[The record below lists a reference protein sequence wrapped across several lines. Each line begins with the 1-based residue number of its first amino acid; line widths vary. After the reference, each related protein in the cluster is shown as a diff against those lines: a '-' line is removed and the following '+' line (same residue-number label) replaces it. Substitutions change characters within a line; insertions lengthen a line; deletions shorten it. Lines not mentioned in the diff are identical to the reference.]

1 MVRRLPIRRYV
12 TLGAWRRGARCGK
25 KSPIELRWS
34 NSTVHAVALQLSI
47 YAALRSA
54 DRGVTRRGRT
64 TARHGP
70 CRPRRPTPRAAY
82 SRIGYVAGSYVAVR
96 RESTP
101 PSAASLPRTARGRR
115 APARAGGALHIPGT
129 HRLRHP
135 RSPIRGA
142 AARVRVSRNLR
153 SLLLTR
159 IGHMPYGYA
168 ALERWP
174 VGALTVLGGRRK
186 ITTSNHKA
194 R

>member
-1 MVRRLPIRRYV
+1 MLYYAVVRRLPIRRYV
-12 TLGAWRRGARCGK
+12 TMGAWRRGARCGK

-101 PSAASLPRTARGRR
+101 PSAASLPRYRTGA
-115 APARAGGALHIPGT
+115 ARAGARWRRSSHPGYTSAPTSAIADPGRCGAC
-129 HRLRHP
+129 
-135 RSPIRGA
+135 
-142 AARVRVSRNLR
+142 ARVAESPLV
-153 SLLLTR
+153 T
-159 IGHMPYGYA
+159 PYSYRPYA
-168 ALERWP
+168 IWVCRFRA
-174 VGALTVLGGRRK
+174 VAGGRVDRFGGMK
-186 ITTSNHKA
+186 KNNNI
-194 R
+194 

>member
-1 MVRRLPIRRYV
+1 MLYYAVVRRLPIRRYV
-12 TLGAWRRGARCGK
+12 TMGAWRRGARCGK

-101 PSAASLPRTARGRR
+101 PSAASLPRYRTGAARRR
-115 APARAGGALHIPGT
+115 ALAALFTSRVHIGSDIRDRRSGAL
-129 HRLRHP
+129 RRVCAC
-135 RSPIRGA
+135 RGIS
-142 AARVRVSRNLR
+142 ARY
-153 SLLLTR
+153 SLLVSA
-159 IGHMPYGYA
+159 ICHMGMP
-168 ALERWP
+168 L
-174 VGALTVLGGRRK
+174 
-186 ITTSNHKA
+186 
-194 R
+194 